1 MDSSSSNRLKFFF
14 PTELVHLVLSSL
26 EEDDSRQP
34 TLHACCLVSNQ
45 WYSEAISLLYEKPHL
60 DGARFQQFAATVC
73 PPIGTREPKVRLAT
87 LVRQLDM
94 GRLVHQSSNSLTA
107 RLLGKVKGN
116 LEVFVVPMYS
126 FS

>member
-1 MDSSSSNRLKFFF
+1 M
-14 PTELVHLVLSSL
+14 
-26 EEDDSRQP
+26 
-34 TLHACCLVSNQ
+34 
-45 WYSEAISLLYEKPHL
+45 LYEKPFL
-60 DGARFQQFAATVC
+60 DGGRFQLFAATVC

-116 LEVFVVPMYS
+116 LEVLVVPMYS